1 MVCEFILILKVKEHA
16 VLFIIEC
23 GLSKLNHLMISM
35 MVDWSVNSRI
45 STGLS
50 LKAPIRKI

>member
-1 MVCEFILILKVKEHA
+1 MVCEFILILEVKEHA